1 MIGLDDNDK
10 PGCRKK
16 HVSGTSCNREY
27 IQKTAITASIDDRN
41 DCGDLRSPNSR
52 RDRPVER
59 GLREPI
65 DGDEPVIP
73 NYEVEVCGIGAMR
86 SQYACARIEFE
97 RRAAMV
103 EDPSHARCFGIQHT
117 LKEADIADPSFI
129 DELEESGFIDQLY
142 AAYRPLPALSGSP
155 SSKSEAS
162 GFAPFSDVV
171 LRISRDVVASTNATV
186 ARPEWRPCSWR
197 YSRQSKRD
205 VQDLG
210 LPFRTHPQSA
220 VLE

>member
-1 MIGLDDNDK
+1 MGRCSR
-10 PGCRKK
+10 G
-16 HVSGTSCNREY
+16 
-27 IQKTAITASIDDRN
+27 N
-41 DCGDLRSPNSR
+41 DCGQRRSKPGGGRGAGRRHSPARGQHARRWHHRDCGSR
-52 RDRPVER
+52 RR
-59 GLREPI
+59 LRRESI
-65 DGDEPVIP
+65 Q
-73 NYEVEVCGIGAMR
+73 C
-86 SQYACARIEFE
+86 
-97 RRAAMV
+97 RAA
-103 EDPSHARCFGIQHT
+103 DLSA
-117 LKEADIADPSFI
+117 
-129 DELEESGFIDQLY
+129 LEGRRKSGFIDQLY

-186 ARPEWRPCSWR
+186 ARPAWRPCSWR

>member
-1 MIGLDDNDK
+1 MLRQNAVYSSEK
-10 PGCRKK
+10 AVSVPGELLPIPEGR
-16 HVSGTSCNREY
+16 HPRTFRRGGET
-27 IQKTAITASIDDRN
+27 
-41 DCGDLRSPNSR
+41 R
-52 RDRPVER
+52 RDYTKPVNGFASLLELAGLCIGRRP
-59 GLREPI
+59 
-65 DGDEPVIP
+65 
-73 NYEVEVCGIGAMR
+73 
-86 SQYACARIEFE
+86 
-97 RRAAMV
+97 AAT
-103 EDPSHARCFGIQHT
+103 A

-129 DELEESGFIDQLY
+129 DELEKSGFIDQLY